1 MHHNAVTGGGGWI
14 KRPAVWI
21 FTALVILFAA
31 YRFFFAEKDDARYYI
46 MDSAFGDKAEADITG
61 VVYNYEENNSGCSVY
76 LKDVYINLKDNR
88 TVYGLPCILVYIKER
103 PCFKTGSRL
112 KVEGNIFKIG
122 EPSDPGQFNQKE
134 YLKEKN
140 IYYTAAACQ
149 VAVEGNAGG
158 IYYGFLGFVRNIK
171 DRLAEV
177 YRSALPEKQGGIVTA
192 MLLGDKTLA
201 DINIKKLY
209 KQSGIGH
216 LLAISGLHISILG
229 MAVYKFIQYM
239 LMLLCNIAGYAYKG
253 KEASLK
259 YIKTMSLIAS
269 AARTVPVAATLVF
282 IFAYGSMTGFGISTC
297 RAVIMM
303 AVLLIAPLIY
313 RSYDM
318 LSALGVSAVIILL
331 QKPFAVFSCS
341 FLLSFGAVLGTAL
354 AGPAFKKLYTGG
366 NNADSGYN
374 RRKRYIYRFKKFL
387 KTKDTGRCMPVT
399 TRKYLLM
406 YSRYILYLLFEK
418 AADLF
423 LTSLSVQIVTIPVIL
438 YFYYE
443 FPLYGVFINIIV
455 IPLMP
460 LIVITAAAGGAAGL
474 LFMPAAKFLLGS
486 TCFLLDIYETIC
498 RYAAK
503 LPYNIIIAGR
513 PGSWQIAVYFIILAI
528 VIYTVLYRDNCH
540 TGLTA
545 AMLLAALCIIIYTKR
560 YKGINITFL
569 DTGQGDAICIQD
581 NNGTVYL
588 VDGGSSNIDKT
599 GLQRIIPFLEYN
611 GIKEIGYMVMT
622 HPDEDHISGLREII
636 EQTGSGIKVN
646 NLLVPDPAPECKEGA
661 YYGIVNLA
669 LQNNIN
675 TAYIKTGD
683 TISDNKG
690 FSIKCLHPQ
699 AGFNAESANAYSTV
713 LSITYGST
721 SFLLTGDIE
730 GNGEKALLE
739 ELNTDKTLPGSYNVL
754 KVAHHG
760 SKNSSSAEFL
770 ERVSPD
776 ISIISCSKNNIY
788 GHPHKELEDRLADAG
803 SRWVATKDAGAI
815 TVLSDGNKITL
826 KTYNKHVRQRGF

>member
-1 MHHNAVTGGGGWI
+1 MYQFHQVHHNGLRGGGWI

-31 YRFFFAEKDDARYYI
+31 YRFFFSEKDDARYYI
-46 MDSAFGDKAEADITG
+46 MDAAFEDKAEADITG
-61 VVYNYEENNSGCSVY
+61 VVYNYEGNNNGCSVY
-76 LKDVYINLKDNR
+76 LKDVSVHLKDNT
-88 TVYGLPCILVYIKER
+88 TVYRLPRILVYVKEE

-112 KVEGNIFKIG
+112 KVAGSIFKI
-122 EPSDPGQFNQKE
+122 EKPSNPGQFNQRE

-140 IYYTAAACQ
+140 IYYTAAARN
-149 VAVEGNAGG
+149 VETAGNAGG
-158 IYYGFLGFVRNIK
+158 IYYGFLRCIRNIK
-171 DRLAEV
+171 NKLAEV
-177 YRSALPEKQGGIVTA
+177 YGNALPGKQGGIVTA

-201 DINIKKLY
+201 DIDIKNLY

-229 MAVYKFIQYM
+229 MAVYKFIQSVFI
-239 LMLLCNIAGYAYKG
+239 LLCNIAGYIYKD
-253 KEASLK
+253 KKTSLK
-259 YIKTMSLIAS
+259 YIKTISLTAS
-269 AARTVPVAATLVF
+269 LARVAPVAVTLVF

-303 AVLLIAPLIY
+303 SVLLLAPLIY

-318 LSALGVSAVIILL
+318 LSALGASAVIILL

-341 FLLSFGAVLGTAL
+341 FLLSFGAVLGITL
-354 AGPAFKKLYTGG
+354 VYPAFKKLYTGG
-366 NNADSGYN
+366 GNADSGYN
-374 RRKRYIYRFKKFL
+374 KRKNYIYRFKKFL
-387 KTKDTGRCMPVT
+387 KTKNTGRRMPVT
-399 TRKYLLM
+399 KEKYLLM
-406 YSRYILYLLFEK
+406 YSKYILYILFEK
-418 AADLF
+418 TADLF
-423 LTSLSVQIVTIPVIL
+423 LTSLSIQIITIPVIL

-460 LIVITAAAGGAAGL
+460 LIVVTAAAGGVMGVF
-474 LFMPAAKFLLGS
+474 FMPAAKFLLGS

-503 LPYNIIIAGR
+503 LPLNIIIAGR
-513 PGSWQIAVYFIILAI
+513 PGNWQVVVYFIILAI
-528 VIYTVLYRDNCH
+528 IIYIVLYKDICH
-540 TGLTA
+540 VGLTA
-545 AMLLAALCIIIYTKR
+545 AMLLAALCIILYTKR
-560 YKGINITFL
+560 YNGVNITFL
-569 DTGQGDAICIQD
+569 DTGQGDAIFIQD

-588 VDGGSSNIDKT
+588 VDGGSSNVDKT
-599 GLQRIIPFLEYN
+599 GLYRIIPFLKYN

-636 EQTGSGIKVN
+636 GQPGSGIKVN
-646 NLLVPDPAPECKEGA
+646 NLLVPGPAPECKDEA
-661 YYGIVNLA
+661 YYGIVKLA

-699 AGFNAESANAYSTV
+699 TGFNAESANAYSTV

-739 ELNTDKTLPGSYNVL
+739 KLNTDKTLPESYNVL

-776 ISIISCSKNNIY
+776 ISVISCSKNNTY
-788 GHPHKELEDRLADAG
+788 GHPHKELADRLVDAG
-803 SRWVATKDAGAI
+803 SSWVATKDAGAI

-826 KTYNKHVRQRGF
+826 KTYNKH